1 MDTLYCCSFCGKNR
15 HEAKHM
21 FTNQQA
27 RFCNECGDLCSKLM
41 TEQRIAKAKQAGV
54 NIAVLPRRENPKVWE
69 MKPVRIQRKRTR
81 DWRKPPNTVCV
92 TRPGKWG
99 NPFEVAV
106 YGVSRSLELYQEWL
120 NDPARFPDIKRPP
133 PSIDEIGVELEGKNL
148 GCYCGLDQPCHA
160 DVLLQLANS

>member
-1 MDTLYCCSFCGKNR
+1 
-15 HEAKHM
+15 
-21 FTNQQA
+21 
-27 RFCNECGDLCSKLM
+27 
-41 TEQRIAKAKQAGV
+41 
-54 NIAVLPRRENPKVWE
+54 